1 LENSLSLFN
10 SFFLAG
16 FESACH
22 INRAG
27 LRLDMLALTQHNIQV
42 STDYG
47 LLRSFNIRTV
57 RDGTCWPLIER
68 GGSFDFSSLVPLLD
82 AARQHDMQVI
92 WNVFHYGCPDGLD
105 VFSPRFVD
113 RFARYCTALARFV
126 HDHTDQVPFYTPINE
141 ISFLSWAAGHV
152 GYIHPFGVDKGQ
164 ELKRQL
170 TRSAIAGIEAI
181 WQVNP
186 LARIVQVEP
195 LIHVVFPRGHP
206 ELAPQAAA
214 QRASQFEAWDMIT
227 GQMEPELGGQPK
239 YLDIMGLNY
248 YHSNQ
253 WEYPDLRM
261 RWEDNPRDERWMPL
275 HRLLAEVY
283 ARYRRPLF
291 LGETSHFGTGRG
303 SWLKEVYQEV
313 RIAREQGVPV
323 EGITIYPI
331 IDRPDWDDTGQWHNS
346 GLWDLVP
353 DGQGNLR
360 RVLNEDYATVFREIL
375 ENEMIP
381 DGENR

>member
-1 LENSLSLFN
+1 LFN

-27 LRLDMLALTQHNIQV
+27 RRLDMLALTQHNIQA

-68 GGSFDFSSLVPLLD
+68 GGAFDFSSLVPLLD
-82 AARQHDMQVI
+82 AARQHEMQVI
-92 WNVFHYGCPDGLD
+92 WNVFHYGCPDDLD

-113 RFARYCTALARFV
+113 RFARYCTALAQFI

-152 GYIHPFGVDKGQ
+152 GYIHPFGVDKGL

-170 TRSAIAGIEAI
+170 IRAAIAGIEAI

-186 LARIVQVEP
+186 QARIVQVEP
-195 LIHVVFPRGHP
+195 LIHVVFPRGYP
-206 ELAPQAAA
+206 ALAPQAAA

-227 GQMEPELGGQPK
+227 GRMEPELGGQPK

-253 WEYPDLRM
+253 WEYPDRRM

-283 ARYRRPLF
+283 GRYNRSLF
-291 LGETSHFGTGRG
+291 LGETSHFGAGRG
-303 SWLKEVYQEV
+303 QWLKEVHQEV
-313 RIAREQGVPV
+313 KKAMEQGVPM

-331 IDRPDWDDTGQWHNS
+331 IDRPDWDDTDQWHNS

-381 DGENR
+381 DGEHR

>member
-1 LENSLSLFN
+1 LEILLSLFD

-22 INRAG
+22 INKSG
-27 LRLDMLALTQHNIQV
+27 LRLDMLALTQHNVQA

-57 RDGTCWPLIER
+57 RDGTCWPLIEH
-68 GGSFDFSSLVPLLD
+68 GGTFDFSSLLPLLE
-82 AARQHDMQVI
+82 AARQHEMQVI
-92 WNVFHYGCPDGLD
+92 WNVFHYGSPDDLD
-105 VFSPRFVD
+105 IFSSHFVD
-113 RFARYCTALARFV
+113 RFARYCTALAQFI
-126 HDHTDQVPFYTPINE
+126 HDNTDRLPFYTPINE

-152 GYIHPFGVDKGQ
+152 GYIHPFGVNRGL

-170 TRSAIAGIEAI
+170 IRAAIAGIEAI

-186 LARIVQVEP
+186 SARIVQVEP

-206 ELAPQAAA
+206 ELAEQAAA

-227 GQMEPELGGQPK
+227 GQREPALGGQPK

-253 WEYPDLRM
+253 WEYPDMRL
-261 RWEDNPRDERWMPL
+261 RWEETPRDERWVPL
-275 HRLLAEVY
+275 HKLLAEIY
-283 ARYRRPLF
+283 GRYRRPLF
-291 LGETSHFGTGRG
+291 LGETSHFGVGRG
-303 SWLKEVYQEV
+303 LWLKEVYQEV
-313 RIAREQGVPV
+313 KTAIAHGIPM

-331 IDRPDWDDTGQWHNS
+331 IDRPDWDDINLWHNS
-346 GLWDLVP
+346 GLWDLIP
-353 DGQGNLR
+353 DEHGRLQ
-360 RVLNEDYATVFREIL
+360 RVLNEDYAAVLRAIQQEIL
-375 ENEMIP
+375 P
-381 DGENR
+381 QSTPR